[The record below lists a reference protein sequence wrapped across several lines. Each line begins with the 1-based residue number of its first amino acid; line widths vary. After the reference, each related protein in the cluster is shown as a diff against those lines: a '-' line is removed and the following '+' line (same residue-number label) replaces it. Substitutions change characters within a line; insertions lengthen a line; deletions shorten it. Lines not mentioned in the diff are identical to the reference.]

1 MPIPVQHNTTITTKT
16 LQQSTTAFKL
26 ILPSHQTP
34 PTVSSKHLRLSTSLT
49 ATTMPPIPW
58 WVHSSASSQ
67 RSSISPRTH
76 LTTSLPPTDP
86 YSHVLETFL
95 EVLIVIFCV
104 LSLSYSI
111 YLSICFVTWALQLAG
126 YELHPRLSLRARYS
140 SREHVTRHWQKGTY
154 SDDVEA
160 VEMPGW
166 AKVTNRT
173 ARSWTW

>member
-26 ILPSHQTP
+26 ILPSHQTSP
-34 PTVSSKHLRLSTSLT
+34 AVSPKHILSQYLS
-49 ATTMPPIPW
+49 TMPPIPW

-76 LTTSLPPTDP
+76 LTTSLPPTHP
-86 YSHVLETFL
+86 YSHGLETFL

-104 LSLSYSI
+104 LCLSYSI
-111 YLSICFVTWALQLAG
+111 YLSVCFVAWALQLAG

-140 SREHVTRHWQKGTY
+140 SHEHVTRHGQKGTY

-166 AKVTNRT
+166 AKITNRT